1 MIFQHSIWHFR
12 EENADLRKY
21 SDLFQTEDI
30 VTRLLLERGITSY
43 EEAQTFLNPSIA
55 HLHDPFLLK
64 GMTQAVEAIHDAI
77 KNGKSIWI
85 YGDYDVDGITSI
97 SVMMKYF
104 EFVNYKANYYIPSR
118 QEEGYGLS
126 EMGLDYIKNQGGD
139 LVITVDCGI
148 TANAQALYA
157 KDLGVDLIITD
168 HHECQDE
175 LPEAIAVINPKIEG
189 YPFKML
195 AGCGVAFKLTQALLS
210 TQFEAFYPKVIDI
223 VALGTVADI
232 VPLVDENRIFTKI
245 GLEQMLHTQN
255 PGIQALIEEAQL
267 QGKEINSGHI
277 GFIIAPRINASGR
290 IGNPSI
296 AVEMLLEKDYYNAL
310 EIAKAL
316 SELNLKRQEQERSI
330 IESAEAYIRTSVDL
344 YREKILLVM
353 GNDWHT
359 GIIGIVASKLADK
372 YSRPV
377 VVLNIEDGY
386 AKGSARSVEGI
397 SIFAVLSQFK
407 DLFDKFGGHDQA
419 AGLSLPLENL
429 VKLKA
434 GLLEYSEENIPW
446 RLLVNEQRISST
458 LTSPMVTHKLI
469 ESVEALKPFGMG
481 NPKPQFVFEN
491 LKVDDYKVIG
501 KTMNHLKIMV
511 NDGVRVYDALA
522 FNQADKA
529 SLFSKNEALNLLLTL
544 EKNEF
549 RGVETIQFLVQDFV
563 KAHMPF
569 KSLVFYRTHQAIVNA
584 LSTGDCYGLLPTHR
598 RLESLEEAL
607 PSKLVLIFDYKI
619 LEEIKDTF
627 LMNQRLDYA
636 IHFGEISKLDWIE
649 DGINFIFLPRQ
660 EIANQNEN
668 AFYMGDLSSISD
680 YIPNREE
687 LVQIYKWITQVTLV
701 TLESLEVKLKMPF
714 AKILCALSLLNEMKL
729 LSYQIQNDVIK
740 IALGERPKEKIDIQN
755 LELYQKFMAFAKM
768 K

>member
-12 EENADLRKY
+12 EESADLKAY
-21 SDLFQTEDI
+21 SELFQTEEI
-30 VTRLLLERGITSY
+30 VTKLLLERGITSY

-64 GMTQAVEAIHDAI
+64 GMAQATEAIHEAI
-77 KNGKSIWI
+77 KSGKSIWI

-126 EMGLDYIKNQGGD
+126 EIGLDYIKNQGGD

-148 TANAQALYA
+148 TANAQAKYA
-157 KDLGVDLIITD
+157 KDIGINLIITD

-175 LPEAIAVINPKIEG
+175 LPEAIALINPKIEG

-195 AGCGVAFKLTQALLS
+195 AGCGVAFKLTQAMLG
-210 TQFEAFYPKVIDI
+210 TQFEEFYPKVIDI

-310 EIAKAL
+310 QIAKAL

-344 YREKILLVM
+344 YKEKILLVM

-377 VVLNIEDGY
+377 VVLNIEEGY

-429 VKLKA
+429 VKLRA
-434 GLLEYSEENIPW
+434 QLLSYSEQTIPW
-446 RLLVNEQRISST
+446 RLLVNEQRISAK
-458 LTSPMVTHKLI
+458 LTSPMVTHRLI

-511 NDGVRVYDALA
+511 NDGARVYDALA
-522 FNQADKA
+522 FNQAEKSA
-529 SLFSKNEALNLLLTL
+529 LFSKNEALNLLLTL

-563 KAHMPF
+563 KAHMPL
-569 KSLVFYRTHQAIVNA
+569 KSLLFYKTHEAIVKA
-584 LSTGDCYGLLPTHR
+584 LSTGNCYGLLPSHM
-598 RLESLEEAL
+598 RLESIEDAL
-607 PSKLVLIFDYKI
+607 NSKLVMIYDYKI
-619 LEEIKDTF
+619 LEAIKDAF
-627 LMNQRLDYA
+627 LMTQKLDYA
-636 IHFGEISKLDWIE
+636 IHMGDVSTLDWVE
-649 DGINFIFLPRQ
+649 NGCNFVFLPSQ
-660 EIANQNEN
+660 SFAEENEN
-668 AFYMGDLSSISD
+668 ASYLGDLSSLTD
-680 YIPNREE
+680 YIPEREE
-687 LVQIYKWITQVTLV
+687 LVQVYKWASQAREATLYS
-701 TLESLEVKLKMPF
+701 LESKLQMPL
-714 AKILCALSLLNEMKL
+714 AKILCALALLDEMRL
-729 LSYQIQNDVIK
+729 SSYQIHNDVIT
-740 IALGERPKEKIDIQN
+740 ITLGEKPKEKIDIQN
-755 LELYQKFMAFAKM
+755 LDLYQKFMAFAKI